1 MVPHTF
7 PSLLTSSKLHIRK
20 SKKKKRYYVRIIQYY
35 LTSKDAGKKW
45 IQITSALLFL
55 GRGWE
60 TYLKKGRSGIEN
72 VI

>member
-7 PSLLTSSKLHIRK
+7 PSLLTSSKLHTLE
-20 SKKKKRYYVRIIQYY
+20 SKKKKTQLCQNNSILFNIERRW
-35 LTSKDAGKKW
+35 KKW

-60 TYLKKGRSGIEN
+60 RNLKKKGDQE
-72 VI
+72 